1 MRKIM
6 SSLDVGANELK
17 LVVGEMIKDKLNIL
31 STCTIPIDCI
41 KKGKITDKETM
52 KISLKQLFSDA
63 EKKLGFKIKKTLVTV
78 PSESAMFVIGNAKVD
93 IENEEQLVT
102 SKDLVNVVRLSAK
115 NVVQDNAELV
125 TIIPINYTLD
135 DGTKVID
142 PKKRFS
148 KTLEVKTVIVSGLK
162 SEIYPILECLEEIS
176 IDVIDISYDSL
187 GDYFA
192 FKNKNTENK
201 VGAIVNIGACKTTVS
216 IFNKGVLTNTAL
228 FYLGGNNIDN
238 DISYIY
244 NLDKG
249 ISKQLKENFS
259 LANTKLASKNDYE
272 EVVNKD
278 GQKLKISQYDISKSV
293 ESRLEEI
300 LNIAKKQINVLTKKE
315 ISYIIFTGGVTEMAD
330 FKLSLEEVFG
340 KRVTLGSI
348 NILGVRNNKYSSA
361 VGLIKWFDYNQ
372 RLKGRDYSILSL
384 NEQTDYSEMDE
395 ERTISNNSVIGKVF
409 GYFFDN

>member
-162 SEIYPILECLEEIS
+162 SEIYPI
-176 IDVIDISYDSL
+176 
-187 GDYFA
+187 
-192 FKNKNTENK
+192 
-201 VGAIVNIGACKTTVS
+201 
-216 IFNKGVLTNTAL
+216 
-228 FYLGGNNIDN
+228 
-238 DISYIY
+238 
-244 NLDKG
+244 
-249 ISKQLKENFS
+249 
-259 LANTKLASKNDYE
+259 
-272 EVVNKD
+272 
-278 GQKLKISQYDISKSV
+278 
-293 ESRLEEI
+293 
-300 LNIAKKQINVLTKKE
+300 
-315 ISYIIFTGGVTEMAD
+315 
-330 FKLSLEEVFG
+330 
-340 KRVTLGSI
+340 
-348 NILGVRNNKYSSA
+348 
-361 VGLIKWFDYNQ
+361 
-372 RLKGRDYSILSL
+372 
-384 NEQTDYSEMDE
+384 
-395 ERTISNNSVIGKVF
+395 
-409 GYFFDN
+409 